1 MLVRRDLT
9 VPARETSLDAA
20 PSFIQ
25 SIPPLSPL
33 AAGFELIALGTG
45 TGADLGTLSARVGA
59 LCGGGVA
66 PPTGFTY
73 NQLFTF
79 PNGS

>member
-1 MLVRRDLT
+1 MLVRLDFT
-9 VPARETSLDAA
+9 CPARSRVEAA
-20 PSFIQ
+20 AAWSIQ

-33 AAGFELIALGTG
+33 GAGTLDIGTG
-45 TGADLGTLSARVGA
+45 TGADRGVGSARVGA
-59 LCGGGVA
+59 TGV
-66 PPTGFTY
+66 PPPLVGFTY